1 MSEADI
7 EKDIKIVNIMINP
20 RNYIMSD
27 LRECEVRA
35 IENILADRDRL
46 EKMLSKSDADN
57 INLQK
62 EIENLK
68 NDTYWKRIHTKTK

>member
-35 IENILADRDRL
+35 IENILADRTGL
-46 EKMLSKSDADN
+46 EKMLRKSDANN

-62 EIENLK
+62 EIESLK
-68 NDTYWKRIHTKTK
+68 NNTYWKRLYR